1 VRLGVAKWLAV
12 LQDLKRLCG
21 DLRLSADNL
30 LDRGAR
36 SAVDVRL
43 GVAKRLAV
51 LQDLKRLCGDL
62 RLSADNLL
70 DRGARSG
77 VNVRLGVAK
86 RLAVLQDLKRLCVNL
101 RLSTACF
108 LSALSVTWLLSASSA
123 AEQAKPV
130 ERLRVEVV
138 RSYPHDRAAF
148 TQGLLLD
155 NGVLYE
161 STGLVGRSSLRQVE
175 LATGRVIKRIE
186 VPPPVFAEGL
196 ALVGDRLYQLSWQ
209 NNKAFT
215 YNRRTFARE
224 SEFTY
229 QGEGWGLCYNGKE
242 LVMSNGSA
250 ELIFRKP
257 SDFSIVR
264 TARVTMN
271 GMPLP
276 QLNELECVDGAV
288 YANLWTQDVIVRI
301 DPATG
306 YVIARIEAPN
316 LLSPMERQPDAV
328 LNGIAYDPSD
338 KTFLITGKL
347 WPKLFRVRFVR

>member
-1 VRLGVAKWLAV
+1 M
-12 LQDLKRLCG
+12 D
-21 DLRLSADNL
+21 ADNV
-30 LDRGAR
+30 LDCDAR
-36 SAVDVRL
+36 SPVDVRL
-43 GVAKRLAV
+43 GVAKRPAV
-51 LQDLKRLCGDL
+51 LHDQKRI
-62 RLSADNLL
+62 
-70 DRGARSG
+70 
-77 VNVRLGVAK
+77 
-86 RLAVLQDLKRLCVNL
+86 CVNL
-101 RLSTACF
+101 RLSAACF
-108 LSALSVTWLLSASSA
+108 LSALSVTRLLSASA
-123 AEQAKPV
+123 VAEQAKPV

-175 LATGRVIKRIE
+175 LTTGRVIKRIE

-196 ALVGDRLYQLSWQ
+196 ALVGERLYQLSWQ

-250 ELIFRKP
+250 ELTFRKP

-264 TARVTMN
+264 TVRVTMN
-271 GMPLP
+271 GVALP
-276 QLNELECVDGAV
+276 QLNELEWVDGAV
-288 YANLWTQDVIVRI
+288 FANLWTQDVIVRI

-306 YVIARIEAPN
+306 YVTARIEAPN

>member
-1 VRLGVAKWLAV
+1 MWLGVRNRLAL
-12 LQDLKRLCG
+12 LQDPNRI
-21 DLRLSADNL
+21 
-30 LDRGAR
+30 
-36 SAVDVRL
+36 
-43 GVAKRLAV
+43 
-51 LQDLKRLCGDL
+51 
-62 RLSADNLL
+62 
-70 DRGARSG
+70 
-77 VNVRLGVAK
+77 
-86 RLAVLQDLKRLCVNL
+86 CVNL
-101 RLSTACF
+101 RLSAACF

-148 TQGLLLD
+148 TQGLLFD

-161 STGLVGRSSLRQVE
+161 STGLLGRSSLRQVE
-175 LATGRVIKRIE
+175 LTTGRVIKQID

-196 ALVGDRLYQLSWQ
+196 ALVGERLYQLSWR
-209 NNKAFT
+209 NNKAFI

-250 ELIFRKP
+250 ELTFRKP
-257 SDFSIVR
+257 GDFSVVR
-264 TARVTMN
+264 TVRVTMN
-271 GMPLP
+271 GALLP
-276 QLNELECVDGAV
+276 RLNELECVDGAV
-288 YANLWTQDVIVRI
+288 YANVWTQDLIVRI
-301 DPATG
+301 DPTTG
-306 YVIARIEAPN
+306 HVSASIDAPN